1 MGILFYHGSGFSYFK
16 YFANGLFIFFNPLAT
31 HLALCRA
38 IKTPILHPKQ
48 ALKKCKRLFGFLKYV

>member
-1 MGILFYHGSGFSYFK
+1 MIRQKIFQMRWLITAEFAATMELYADNGSILY
-16 YFANGLFIFFNPLAT
+16 
-31 HLALCRA
+31 